1 MSLETVTSS
10 EARKAAPRDPGRVAD
25 VVTVFVREMLPAL
38 RSPYGLI
45 FGMIQPLV
53 FLALFGPLLTGVDG
67 FANGASAS
75 ADTWLWYVPAV
86 LMMLA
91 LFGTTGTGYELL
103 TEIQTGSHERLMVTP
118 LNRSAMLVGRTLSD
132 TAKLLVQAV
141 LVVLVMLP
149 FGLRPDPLGV
159 VLSLS
164 LLGVLGVGFGSLSHA
179 LAIACRR
186 QQESFYMIQST
197 LLYPLLFLSGLM
209 LPLELGP
216 AWMQTLGRLNPLTY
230 VVDAMR
236 ALFSGDVLV
245 WVVAAGFAC
254 ALAIAVVG
262 IALGADGLRRALS

>member
-1 MSLETVTSS
+1 
-10 EARKAAPRDPGRVAD
+10 
-25 VVTVFVREMLPAL
+25 FVREMLPAL

-45 FGMIQPLV
+45 FGMVQPLV
-53 FLALFGPLLTGVDG
+53 FLALFGPLLTGVGG
-67 FANGASAS
+67 FAHGASAN
-75 ADTWLWYVPAV
+75 ADTWPWFVPAV

-118 LNRSAMLVGRTLSD
+118 LNRSAMVVGRTLSD

-159 VLSLS
+159 VLALS
-164 LLGVLGVGFGSLSHA
+164 LLAVLGVGFGSLSHA

-216 AWMQTLGRLNPLTY
+216 AWMQTLGRLNPLSY

-236 ALFSGDVLV
+236 TLFSGDVLV
-245 WVVAAGFAC
+245 WVVAAG
-254 ALAIAVVG
+254 
-262 IALGADGLRRALS
+262 

>member
-1 MSLETVTSS
+1 MTDSVVV
-10 EARKAAPRDPGRVAD
+10 RKRSAVAD
-25 VVTVFVREMLPAL
+25 ALTVFVREMLPSL

-53 FLALFGPLLTGVDG
+53 FLVMFGPLLVGVEG
-67 FANGASAS
+67 FGGGAA
-75 ADTWLWYVPAV
+75 TWLWFVPSV

-118 LNRSAMLVGRTLSD
+118 MSRAALLVGRTFSD
-132 TAKLLVQAV
+132 VAKLLAQAL

-149 FGLRPDPLGV
+149 FGLRPSALGV
-159 VLSLS
+159 VGALL

-186 QQESFYMIQST
+186 QQENFYMIQST

-209 LPLELGP
+209 LPLQFGP
-216 AWMQTLGRLNPLTY
+216 AWMQFVGRFNPLTY

-236 ALFSGDVLV
+236 SLIAGQVIEPTVLLGFV
-245 WVVAAGFAC
+245 CAA
-254 ALAIAVVG
+254 AIA
-262 IALGADGLRRALS
+262 ALGLYLGTRALKAALT